1 MIRLKTLLSEA
12 TLSNDPEFKQQVKSW
27 EGPGPLDANNN
38 HLAYDDEYPEK
49 AAQPGKRIFGT
60 LTIGYGTTDSVFEK
74 LKPGMKISPAKADEL
89 LTIGIAE
96 HEVRARSLVP
106 KFDSLPKYVRMAILN
121 AVYRGDLG
129 PKSAA
134 AMNSGDWNLAAELY
148 LQHKNFTNPGRFTG
162 VVERMQSNA
171 DAFNKYAVE
180 LKSTK
185 PINKTK
191 PGLTG
196 VDWMDNAIK
205 SGLYKVRPGDQL
217 LPIATKFGITLD
229 RIKNINGLTND
240 NIRPGQILKVD

>member
-27 EGPGPLDANNN
+27 EGPGPVDANNN
-38 HLAYDDEYPEK
+38 HLAYDDANPKK
-49 AAQPGKRIFGT
+49 AAQPGQRISGT
-60 LTIGYGTTDSVFEK
+60 LTIGYGTTDTVLPQ
-74 LKPGMKISPAKADEL
+74 LKPGMKISPGKADAL
-89 LTIGIAE
+89 LTKGIAE

-129 PKSAA
+129 PKAAA

-185 PINKTK
+185 PTNKTK

-205 SGLYKVRPGDQL
+205 SGLYKVKPGDQL